1 MNENREPYS
10 YSFEPVDH
18 DSRMQ
23 MNGGNSFTSPEA
35 PKPKKSSQGVKIAAV
50 AVACALVGGAGGSAM
65 TAYLLDQH
73 TTNNTQAQVA
83 AETPAEDENVVV
95 NRVVHTNTGDKNLTP
110 KEVYD
115 MYVDSTVGITTTGTT
130 SNGYWTSEFTAS
142 GSGFIISEDGYIV
155 TNHHV
160 IEGANT
166 VQVALYDGTLHDAT
180 IIGSDASNDVAVL
193 KIEATGLHPVSIG
206 NSDEVSVGDQAVAIG
221 NPLGTLNFSM
231 TAGYVSA
238 LNRDVGTGDV
248 PITMLQTDVAINS
261 GNSGGPLFDM
271 NGNVI
276 GITTAKY
283 SGNTSSGT
291 TIEGLGFA
299 IPINDA
305 MSIVNDLID
314 YGYVTGQ
321 AYLGVGVINMDA
333 TTAKYYSLPAGV
345 YVDNVTEGS
354 CADKAGVR
362 EADIITALGDQT
374 VESYSDLAAALKD
387 YKAGDT
393 VTLTVYRGGQT
404 VELSVTLDEK
414 QPEPTEETEQTDSA
428 TTGPNTQVVPPEEDE
443 PTYGELNP
451 FDYFFGGN

>member
-23 MNGGNSFTSPEA
+23 MNGGNSFTPPEA
-35 PKPKKSSQGVKIAAV
+35 PKPKKSSQGAKIVAV

-73 TTNNTQAQVA
+73 TTNTQTQATT
-83 AETPAEDENVVV
+83 ETTTEDENVVV

-160 IEGANT
+160 IEGAST
-166 VQVALYDGTLHDAT
+166 VQVAMYDGTLHDAT

-206 NSDEVSVGDQAVAIG
+206 NSDEVAVGDQAVAIG

-305 MSIVNDLID
+305 MSIVNDLIN

-321 AYLGVGVINMDA
+321 AYLGVGINELDT
-333 TTAKYYSLPAGV
+333 TTAKYYNLPAGV
-345 YVDNVTEGS
+345 YVASVTESS
-354 CADKAGVR
+354 CAEAAGVR
-362 EADIITALGDQT
+362 QGDIITALGDQT
-374 VESYSDLAAALKD
+374 VESYTDLASALRD
-387 YKAGDT
+387 HKAGET
-393 VTLTVYRGGQT
+393 VTLTVYRSGQM
-404 VELSVTLDEK
+404 VDLSVTLDEK
-414 QPEPTEETEQTDSA
+414 QPEPTEETTDS
-428 TTGPNTQVVPPEEDE
+428 TTQNEEPTQEDS

>member
-1 MNENREPYS
+1 MYYS
-10 YSFEPVDH
+10 DYNHFNSDEKPVECFQYHVHEDA
-18 DSRMQ
+18 Q
-23 MNGGNSFTSPEA
+23 P
-35 PKPKKSSQGVKIAAV
+35 PKKKRLWPKIAALCLS
-50 AVACALVGGAGGSAM
+50 CALLGGAVGGLGTAALGGAFGGGSGTVLYQGESPTAVTLSNVEQNEPM
-65 TAYLLDQH
+65 TA
-73 TTNNTQAQVA
+73 AQIYA
-83 AETPAEDENVVV
+83 A
-95 NRVVHTNTGDKNLTP
+95 
-110 KEVYD
+110 
-115 MYVDSTVGITTTGTT
+115 YVGSTVGITTTGTT
-130 SNGYWTSEFTAS
+130 SNGYWTSEFSAS

-160 IEGANT
+160 IEGAST

-283 SGNTSSGT
+283 SGNTSSST

-321 AYLGVGVINMDA
+321 AYLGVGVINMD
-333 TTAKYYSLPAGV
+333 TTMAKYYSLPAGV

-354 CADKAGVR
+354 CAEKAGVR

-387 YKAGDT
+387 YRAGDT

-414 QPEPTEETEQTDSA
+414 QPEPTEETTDTTTQNEQ
-428 TTGPNTQVVPPEEDE
+428 PTQEDT
-443 PTYGELNP
+443 PTYGEVNP

>member
-23 MNGGNSFTSPEA
+23 MNGGNSFTPPEA
-35 PKPKKSSQGVKIAAV
+35 PKPKKSSQGAKIVAV

-73 TTNNTQAQVA
+73 TTNTQTQATT
-83 AETPAEDENVVV
+83 ETTTEDENVVV

-160 IEGANT
+160 IEGAST
-166 VQVALYDGTLHDAT
+166 VQVAMYDGTLHDAA

-206 NSDEVSVGDQAVAIG
+206 NSDEVAVGDQAVAIG

-321 AYLGVGVINMDA
+321 AYLGVGVINMD
-333 TTAKYYSLPAGV
+333 TTMAKYYSLPAGV

-354 CADKAGVR
+354 CAEKAGVR

-387 YKAGDT
+387 YRAGDT

-414 QPEPTEETEQTDSA
+414 QPEPTEETTDTTTQNEQ
-428 TTGPNTQVVPPEEDE
+428 PTQEDT
-443 PTYGELNP
+443 PTYGEVNP

>member
-23 MNGGNSFTSPEA
+23 MNGGNSFTPPEA
-35 PKPKKSSQGVKIAAV
+35 PKPKKSSQGVKIVAV

-73 TTNNTQAQVA
+73 TTNTQTQATT
-83 AETPAEDENVVV
+83 ETTTEDENVVV

-160 IEGANT
+160 IEGAST
-166 VQVALYDGTLHDAT
+166 VQVAMYDGTLHDAA

-206 NSDEVSVGDQAVAIG
+206 NSDEVAVGDQAVAIG

-305 MSIVNDLID
+305 MSIVNDLIN

-321 AYLGVGVINMDA
+321 AYLGVGINELDT
-333 TTAKYYSLPAGV
+333 TTAKYYNLPAGV
-345 YVDNVTEGS
+345 YVASVTEGS
-354 CADKAGVR
+354 CAEAAGVR
-362 EADIITALGDQT
+362 QGDIITALGDQT
-374 VESYSDLAAALKD
+374 VESYTDLASALRD
-387 YKAGDT
+387 HKAGET
-393 VTLTVYRGGQT
+393 VTLTVYRSGQM
-404 VELSVTLDEK
+404 VDLSVTLDEK
-414 QPEPTEETEQTDSA
+414 QPELTEETTDS
-428 TTGPNTQVVPPEEDE
+428 TTQNEEPTQEDS

>member
-23 MNGGNSFTSPEA
+23 MNGGNSFTPPEA
-35 PKPKKSSQGVKIAAV
+35 PKPKKSSQGAKIVAV

-73 TTNNTQAQVA
+73 TTNTQTQATT
-83 AETPAEDENVVV
+83 ETTTEDENVVV

-130 SNGYWTSEFTAS
+130 SNGYWTSEFMAS

-160 IEGANT
+160 IEGAST
-166 VQVALYDGTLHDAT
+166 VQVAMYDGTLHDAT

-206 NSDEVSVGDQAVAIG
+206 NSDEVAVGDQAVAIG

-305 MSIVNDLID
+305 MSIVNDLIN

-321 AYLGVGVINMDA
+321 AYLGVGINELDT
-333 TTAKYYSLPAGV
+333 TTAKYYNLPAGV
-345 YVDNVTEGS
+345 YVASVTESS
-354 CADKAGVR
+354 CAEAAGVR
-362 EADIITALGDQT
+362 QGDIITALGDQT
-374 VESYSDLAAALKD
+374 VESYTDLASALRD
-387 YKAGDT
+387 HKAGET
-393 VTLTVYRGGQT
+393 VTLTVYRSGQM
-404 VELSVTLDEK
+404 VDLSVTLDEK
-414 QPEPTEETEQTDSA
+414 QPEPTEETTDS
-428 TTGPNTQVVPPEEDE
+428 TTQNEQPTQEDS

>member
-18 DSRMQ
+18 DSSLQ
-23 MNGGNSFTSPEA
+23 VNGSAPVTPPEA
-35 PKPKKSSQGVKIAAV
+35 PKKKGGHGMKVVAV

-65 TAYLLDQH
+65 TAYMLSQNTGSTQTQSTAEM
-73 TTNNTQAQVA
+73 TT
-83 AETPAEDENVVV
+83 EDENVVV

-115 MYVDSTVGITTTGTT
+115 MYVDSTVGITITGTT
-130 SNGYWTSEFTAS
+130 SQNGYWTSEFSAS

-160 IEGANT
+160 IEGADT
-166 VQVALYDGTLHDAT
+166 VQVALYDGTVHDAE

-345 YVDNVTEGS
+345 YVDSVTEGS
-354 CADKAGVR
+354 CAEKAGVR

-374 VESYSDLAAALKD
+374 VESYTDLAAALKD

-393 VTLTVYRGGQT
+393 VTMTVYRGGQT
-404 VELSVTLDEK
+404 VELEVTLDEK
-414 QPEPTEETEQTDSA
+414 QPETTETATEETTDNNDNEA
-428 TTGPNTQVVPPEEDE
+428 PQEEY
-443 PTYGELNP
+443 PAYGEEELNP
-451 FDYFFGGN
+451 FDYFFGRG